1 MTLIGNLIYYIRKN
15 HENSGENGK
24 KKMSEIEVTVQCECP
39 KCGHKF
45 EEETLAEIEPM
56 DLNDLD

>member
-1 MTLIGNLIYYIRKN
+1 
-15 HENSGENGK
+15 
-24 KKMSEIEVTVQCECP
+24 MSEIEVTVPCECP

-45 EEETLAEIEPM
+45 EQDTLAEIEPM